1 MDKAFRVLS
10 AGGPVYCL
18 HELVHNESVVTAL
31 AARGLRFVERLDEVP
46 SGATVLFSAH
56 GVSPAV
62 RRQAEARRMSVV
74 DATCPFVARIHRQV
88 RDFAARGI
96 NLVVVGHAEHVEV
109 QGVVGEA
116 AGTGID
122 EAVVDA
128 ADAVAALPAWSR
140 VGVVCQ
146 TTLSED
152 VVRAVWT
159 ALERRYPHVER
170 PAAAGVCTATRDR
183 QNAVRAFVRAGG
195 DGVLVV
201 GSPRS
206 SNTRRLAEVAA
217 AEGARAMRVG
227 NVADVSGC
235 DFSGIR
241 RLGVTAGAS
250 TPESLLRAV
259 VDSLGGR

>member
-31 AARGLRFVERLDEVP
+31 ATRGLRFVERLDEVP

-56 GVSPAV
+56 GVSPVV

-122 EAVVDA
+122 VAVVDA

-227 NVADVSGC
+227 NVTDVSSC